1 MGVPAIISVEAELAG
16 ASRTMFRLRINGTVV
31 GERLTAA
38 QAHLLVGDALERIVL
53 PTPRSQAQV
62 ALARAYPMAAGQ
74 A

>member
-16 ASRTMFRLRINGTVV
+16 DSRTMFRLRINGTVV

-53 PTPRSQAQV
+53 PTPPSQAQV

>member
-1 MGVPAIISVEAELAG
+1 MGVAAIISVEAELAG
-16 ASRTMFRLRINGTVV
+16 DSRTMFRLRINGTVV

-53 PTPRSQAQV
+53 PTPPSQAQV

-74 A
+74 P

>member
-1 MGVPAIISVEAELAG
+1 MGVAAIISVEAELAG
-16 ASRTMFRLRINGTVV
+16 DSRTMFRLRINGTVV

-53 PTPRSQAQV
+53 PTPPSQARV

>member
-1 MGVPAIISVEAELAG
+1 VGVAAIISVEAELAG
-16 ASRTMFRLRINGTVV
+16 DSRTMFRLRINGTVV

-53 PTPRSQAQV
+53 PTPPSQAQV